1 MNYMRQSRLLLGLIL
16 LVGLALIAI
25 NIPVSAESLG
35 NVDKGLE
42 ISPAYYEL
50 NAEAGRTYSLD
61 LKLKN
66 VTPSDVIYNSSVN
79 DFVSANETG
88 APSIVEKSTLPATAS
103 IISWIPALDKIKVKS
118 QQRVAISAQINVP
131 ANAEP
136 GGHYGVLSFYGDAPS
151 LNSTGVGINVSTG
164 VLILIRVS
172 GDITEK
178 ASLASFYTSLNDK
191 QSWFFENSPITF
203 VTRIRNEG
211 NIHVKPIGNIEIH
224 DMFGNLVESLEVGDV
239 KSNVLPDGIRRY
251 DVQYDNGWMF
261 GKYTANLA
269 LGYGT
274 TGQAIT
280 ATTDF
285 WVIPYKLI
293 IAAIFIIATVI
304 YILSRLIKVYNRR
317 IIEKAKNENSNK
329 NKKHDTKKDK

>member
-1 MNYMRQSRLLLGLIL
+1 MNYMRQPRLLLSLIL
-16 LVGLALIAI
+16 SVGLALIVT
-25 NIPVSAESLG
+25 NIPAGAQSLE

-66 VTPSDVIYNSSVN
+66 VTPSDVIYSSSVN

-136 GGHYGVLSFYGDAPS
+136 GGHYGVLRFYGDAPN
-151 LNSTGVGINVSTG
+151 LDSTGVGINVSTG
-164 VLILIRVS
+164 VLILVRVA

-178 ASLASFYTSLNDK
+178 ASLASFYTSLNGK

-224 DMFGNLVESLEVGDV
+224 DMFGNLVKSLEVGDT

-269 LGYGT
+269 LGYGM

-293 IAAIFIIATVI
+293 LAAIFIAATVI
-304 YILSRLIKVYNRR
+304 YILGRLIKVYNRR
-317 IIEKAKNENSNK
+317 IIEKAKNENTNK
-329 NKKHDTKKDK
+329 NKKHDVKKDK